1 MPSPADRAAD
11 PIMASRADDKNI
23 QFHTHS
29 TFTGDLSMHDET
41 DPTRRVLLTAM
52 TGLILPTATRPVY
65 GQSAAPSQSP
75 ALKQGI
81 GPSQPADQVSSIVS
95 VKDFGA
101 VGDGRSQ
108 DGPAFTNAAH
118 ALPRGGA
125 IEIPEGTYLVGGQI
139 FGPGRGNV
147 HAYDHADIGSEEIIS
162 QPAFAGLIGH
172 WALSYFARQDNSIFH
187 TAKSIG
193 RASTSIAL
201 EAYTTYLITIETT
214 TIDPGGIAFNLA
226 GHPIFT
232 ERDYSFL
239 PKGKGSY
246 NFTMFS
252 YTNSGDVKF
261 DIFTDNDWG
270 GIVDNISIRRVARE
284 TPYDFFSLS
293 ADKRDFRNVSG
304 IKFGRFLSGNIAIGD
319 RLTSSILSEK
329 AAWNIAIGSR
339 SLSTNIDGFENTA
352 LGAFTLEYNQVDR
365 NTAGGYSSFRY
376 NTKGIQN
383 TGWGYKTF
391 GRNSTGSNNT
401 GVGFWASM
409 YNKIGGNNSSFG
421 ALSNYYNCDGEYN
434 SAFGSQAGLQN
445 DGGSGNTYIGA
456 ISGPYTVGAKTFS
469 YSYTTCIGAESKCY
483 GDNTTALG
491 YQAQCGADPN
501 ANGTVI
507 TTTAT
512 AIGKNAKALSNDT
525 LAVGGNSSAQ
535 SLRGTA
541 IGDHSLAMGVD
552 STAIGAF
559 TQAST
564 ESVAIGALAG
574 LNMIGTESICIGF
587 GSNNFSEPH
596 HFTNVICIGH
606 NSKSTS
612 SDQVKLGN
620 SRTSTIDINYA
631 SLRISADKQHQSD
644 HQEISTAKALNVVNG
659 LKPSSWTWKIEGSQ
673 ARKSSGIVAQNLLSE
688 MDKYKL
694 DLPGLVD
701 ATMPNDIKI
710 DPYALIGLLCAS
722 IIALTEKVSNLE
734 KVVKSK

>member
-1 MPSPADRAAD
+1 
-11 PIMASRADDKNI
+11 
-23 QFHTHS
+23 
-29 TFTGDLSMHDET
+29 MHDET

-52 TGLILPTATRPVY
+52 TGLILPMETRPVY

-75 ALKQGI
+75 APKQGT
-81 GPSQPADQVSSIVS
+81 GPGQPADQVSGIVS

-108 DGPAFTNAAH
+108 DGPAFTNAAR

-147 HAYDHADIGSEEIIS
+147 HAYDHADIGSEEVIS
-162 QPAFAGLIGH
+162 QPAFGGLIGH
-172 WALSYFARQDNSIFH
+172 WVLSYFDRQDNSISH
-187 TAKSIG
+187 TSKSIG

-201 EAYTTYLITIETT
+201 EAYTTYLITIDTT
-214 TIDPGGIAFNLA
+214 TIDPGGIAFSLD

-246 NFTMFS
+246 KFTMFS
-252 YTNSGDVKF
+252 YTNSGNVRFDV
-261 DIFTDNDWG
+261 FTDSDWG
-270 GIVDNISIRRVARE
+270 GIVDNISIKRVVRE

-293 ADKRDFRNVSG
+293 ADKRDFHNVFG

-352 LGAFTLEYNQVDR
+352 LGAFALEYNQVDR

-421 ALSNYYNCDGEYN
+421 ALSNYYNCNGEYN

-445 DGGSGNTYIGA
+445 DGGSGNTYVGA

-469 YSYTTCIGAESKCY
+469 YSYTTCIGTESKCY

-501 ANGTVI
+501 VNGTVI
-507 TTTAT
+507 NTTAT

-535 SLRGTA
+535 NLRGTA
-541 IGDHSLAMGVD
+541 IGDHSLAIGVD
-552 STAIGAF
+552 STAIGSLS
-559 TQAST
+559 QASA
-564 ESVAIGALAG
+564 ESVAIGVLAG
-574 LNMIGTESICIGF
+574 VNMIGTESTSIGYK
-587 GSNNFSEPH
+587 SNSFSDAC

-606 NSKSTS
+606 NSRNTS
-612 SDQVKLGN
+612 NDQVKLGN
-620 SRTSTIDINYA
+620 NRTSAIDINYA
-631 SLRISADKQHQSD
+631 SLKISADLRHQSG
-644 HQEISTAKALNVVNG
+644 HQEISPSKALDVVKG
-659 LKPSSWTWKIEGSQ
+659 LRPSHWIWKIDNSED
-673 ARKSSGIVAQNLLSE
+673 RKSSGIVAQNLLE
-688 MDKYKL
+688 EINRYGL
-694 DLPGLVD
+694 EIPGLVD
-701 ATMPNDIKI
+701 TTLPNDIKI

-722 IIALTEKVSNLE
+722 MVALSNKIDALE
-734 KVVKSK
+734 ILSKSK